1 MSEVPPPSPIGLSVR
16 DLSRRFGAR
25 WALARVDLDV
35 PPGSAL
41 MLTGHNGS
49 GKTTLLRCV
58 ATALRPDHGGAW
70 LNGANLWEARA
81 EERHRIGVLGHALQ
95 LYDDL
100 SASDNLSTWAR
111 LGGQPLSRVR
121 PLLGRVGLDADRADP
136 IRTYSAG
143 MRRRLALA
151 RVLLKQPSLLLLD
164 EPFSAFD
171 PEGQALV
178 REIVTELREA
188 GAAVLIT
195 THVPQ
200 LAAKVCDQAAHLDAG
215 RLVWRG
221 SAVEAVARMGAQ

>member
-1 MSEVPPPSPIGLSVR
+1 MSEAPPPRPTGLSVR

-25 WALARVDLDV
+25 WAVARVDLDV

-58 ATALRPDHGGAW
+58 ATALRPHHGGAW
-70 LNGANLWEARA
+70 LDGADLWDTRADARA
-81 EERHRIGVLGHALQ
+81 RIGVLGHALQ

-100 SASDNLSTWAR
+100 SAADNLATWAR
-111 LGGQPLSRVR
+111 LGGQPLDRVR
-121 PLLGRVGLDADRADP
+121 PLLQRVGLDPDRADP

-151 RVLLKQPSLLLLD
+151 RVLLKRPKLLLLD

-171 PEGQALV
+171 PDGQALV
-178 REIVTELREA
+178 RSVVTELREQ
-188 GAAVLIT
+188 GAATLIT
-195 THVPQ
+195 THVPH
-200 LAAKVCDQAAHLDAG
+200 LAARVCDLSAHLDGG
-215 RLVWRG
+215 RLVWSG
-221 SAVEAVARMGAQ
+221 TAHEALARAEAP